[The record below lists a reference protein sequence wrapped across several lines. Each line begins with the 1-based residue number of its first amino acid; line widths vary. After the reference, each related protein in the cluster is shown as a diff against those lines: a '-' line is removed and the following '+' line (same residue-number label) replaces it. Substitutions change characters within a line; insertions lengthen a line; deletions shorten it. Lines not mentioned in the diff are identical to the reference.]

1 MAVTRAQNQLWIIE
15 SDASAAESVVELLT
29 HNANRCNPLVEVVR
43 SSDPNYHQSLER
55 LRSTLSNDPKKHSEM
70 GYKLLQRKLFEEV
83 VITLTHTPAL
93 CLHSFFHAGA
103 VGALLK
109 EKGVRLF
116 SESKG
121 RTRAE
126 DFRSAHE
133 NGRRARL

>member
-1 MAVTRAQNQLWIIE
+1 MAVTRARIQLWIIE

-29 HNANRCNPLVEVVR
+29 ENASGRNPLVEVVR
-43 SSDPNYHQSLER
+43 SSDPDCHQKLER
-55 LRSTLSNDPKKHSEM
+55 LRPTLTSDPKKYSEM

-83 VITLTHTPAL
+83 AISPTHTLAL
-93 CLHSFFHAGA
+93 FLHSFFHAGA

-121 RTRAE
+121 RTRAD